1 MAPASCSSSSRAL
14 LLCTLLLFLLLPA
27 CSPLP
32 LEQLPHEMLVATV
45 RQQQQ
50 QLSSVERE
58 LTAARSEA
66 FRLSRLVQELSATLE
81 AQQPPT
87 ARSEAVAA
95 ANAAALRAE
104 VRRFLAASRA
114 ARVVPAG
121 SEGSSSSSSS
131 SAEDAASPWAQ
142 PLRVSISCP
151 CEAKVTAIPLGED
164 DRPGGECLVLDV
176 SGEGSSLSGRF
187 VLYCENEAQEAA
199 AAAEAA
205 EADSARAAA
214 EAAEAAAAEAEQRA
228 EL

>member
-1 MAPASCSSSSRAL
+1 MLLAL
-14 LLCTLLLFLLLPA
+14 
-27 CSPLP
+27 
-32 LEQLPHEMLVATV
+32 V

-104 VRRFLAASRA
+104 VRRFLAASGA

-121 SEGSSSSSSS
+121 SEGSSSSSSSS

-142 PLRVSISCP
+142 PLRVTISCP
-151 CEAKVTAIPLGED
+151 CEAKVTAMPLGED

-176 SGEGSSLSGRF
+176 AGEGSSLSGRF